1 MKSINFVMATVGL
14 CVVAMSSSSHAQ
26 DATRYRIRVTGV
38 VPDICHA
45 TTRSAVVDGDRLIVT
60 LDRMCNR
67 AHVLEVVTGEDEDVQ
82 ITETRT
88 GRTIG
93 GGAAAFSSASPQRG
107 AETIVIQFE
116 DPDPRTIANATI
128 RISVAPL
135 TA

>member
-45 TTRSAVVDGDRLIVT
+45 TTRSAVVT